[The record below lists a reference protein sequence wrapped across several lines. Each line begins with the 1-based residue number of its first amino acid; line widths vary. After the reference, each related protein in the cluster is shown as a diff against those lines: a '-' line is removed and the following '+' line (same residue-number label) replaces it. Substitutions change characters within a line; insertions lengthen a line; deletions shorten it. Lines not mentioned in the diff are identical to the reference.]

1 MKYAAAA
8 SVLACLASCQPAAA
22 QDLNVRE
29 FRRVVEVGDVSS
41 TDRMPWYA
49 GESVGYTVLARSS
62 GRPVQIPA
70 GSVPVWQVLDAAT
83 NAYVVVTG
91 SVVSATNGE
100 VRFWLP
106 APQANLPPGDYLSF
120 ASVYQGINR
129 IGVLDRTV
137 VRVSWRPGDEFE
149 VAQPSTNAFDLVM
162 GIAADLGATL
172 EVVTGELAE
181 AVAGISGLQES
192 KLDAAAAAELYQ
204 PAGSYLTEETD
215 AIALAQAPT
224 NVVCAGGWYWPDYFD
239 VDPIPRPE
247 SYTAYGTTSAYN
259 SVLIVPAE
267 HSTVTDYLIQP
278 VIARQQDWTS
288 ELAFSDFVN
297 VELSAQGDGKW
308 LATWLPE
315 TEDGSTGSF
324 YATLGD
330 FSRQIYLIRGT
341 VGNVSTSYLWVA
353 DLPGSLRASINS
365 NVLAAASD
373 SGKDQAI
380 YSPWP
385 YAATNFIRN
394 TNCWAAGFDLT
405 CASPWNSDWKN
416 YKAGTAVTPQHIIGA
431 AHFFAPTGSVFRFID
446 ATNGVHERTLVD
458 RRFLP
463 NDVAVGL
470 LNSPL
475 GSQIKPATVLSAGQI
490 GYLRGKQGLRN
501 APGIYLVTLDAQ
513 ERAWLSKTPLMESAG
528 LDWSSQYVQFT
539 GSTNLPFSRYEAV
552 GGDSGNPIFAV
563 IGTNAVLLSCFYTA
577 TSGPFHPLARG
588 AIEAAMAD
596 MGGSAYTTVTAP
608 DLSAW
613 TNYDAGIEMPDF

>member
-1 MKYAAAA
+1 M
-8 SVLACLASCQPAAA
+8 
-22 QDLNVRE
+22 
-29 FRRVVEVGDVSS
+29 
-41 TDRMPWYA
+41 
-49 GESVGYTVLARSS
+49 
-62 GRPVQIPA
+62 
-70 GSVPVWQVLDAAT
+70 
-83 NAYVVVTG
+83 
-91 SVVSATNGE
+91 
-100 VRFWLP
+100 
-106 APQANLPPGDYLSF
+106 
-120 ASVYQGINR
+120 
-129 IGVLDRTV
+129 
-137 VRVSWRPGDEFE
+137 
-149 VAQPSTNAFDLVM
+149 
-162 GIAADLGATL
+162 
-172 EVVTGELAE
+172 
-181 AVAGISGLQES
+181 
-192 KLDAAAAAELYQ
+192 
-204 PAGSYLTEETD
+204 
-215 AIALAQAPT
+215 
-224 NVVCAGGWYWPDYFD
+224 
-239 VDPIPRPE
+239 
-247 SYTAYGTTSAYN
+247 
-259 SVLIVPAE
+259 PAE

-475 GSQIKPATVLSAGQI
+475 GSQIKPATVFSAGQI

-528 LDWSSQYVQFT
+528 LDWSSQYVQIT

-563 IGTNAVLLSCFYTA
+563 VGTNAVLLSCFYTA

-596 MGGSAYTTVTAP
+596 MGGSVYTTVTAP

>member
-1 MKYAAAA
+1 MRNAVAT
-8 SVLACLASCQPAAA
+8 VLLACLAACVPAVA

-29 FRRVVEVGDVSS
+29 FRRAVDLDQTVVADVL
-41 TDRMPWYA
+41 PWYA
-49 GESVGYTVLARSS
+49 GESVGYTVLAR
-62 GRPVQIPA
+62 RDRFPVQIPA
-70 GSVPVWQVLDAAT
+70 GSVPVWQVLDSAT
-83 NAYVVVTG
+83 NAYVVATG
-91 SVVSATNGE
+91 TVVSATNGE

-106 APQANLPPGDYLSF
+106 APQANLPAGSYLSF
-120 ASVYQGINR
+120 ATVYRGTNQV
-129 IGVLDRTV
+129 GVLDRAV
-137 VRVSWRPGDEFE
+137 VRVSWRPGDGYE
-149 VAQPSTNAFDLVM
+149 VARPSTNSFDLVM

-172 EVVTGELAE
+172 AVVTGELAE

-259 SVLIVPAE
+259 SVRIVPAE

-475 GSQIKPATVLSAGQI
+475 GSQIKPATVFSAGQI

-528 LDWSSQYVQFT
+528 LDWSSQYVQIT

-563 IGTNAVLLSCFYTA
+563 VGTNAVLLSCFYTA

-596 MGGSAYTTVTAP
+596 MGGSVYTTVTAP